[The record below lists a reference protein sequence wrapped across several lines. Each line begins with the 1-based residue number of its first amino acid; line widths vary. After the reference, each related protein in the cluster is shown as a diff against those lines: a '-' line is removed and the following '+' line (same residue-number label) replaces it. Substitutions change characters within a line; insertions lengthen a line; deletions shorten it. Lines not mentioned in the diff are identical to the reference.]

1 MSCALQSAV
10 LGFGIFR
17 VLERYGITS
26 GLSVA
31 ENVILQTTSVAT
43 ATMPL
48 AAGKPF
54 YFLLHVLHAA
64 PVDSHVLTLP
74 YVLCGWSH
82 A

>member
-1 MSCALQSAV
+1 MGCAAQSAV
-10 LGFGIFR
+10 LGFGVFR

-48 AAGKPF
+48 AAGQQITA
-54 YFLLHVLHAA
+54 LHIR
-64 PVDSHVLTLP
+64 
-74 YVLCGWSH
+74 
-82 A
+82 